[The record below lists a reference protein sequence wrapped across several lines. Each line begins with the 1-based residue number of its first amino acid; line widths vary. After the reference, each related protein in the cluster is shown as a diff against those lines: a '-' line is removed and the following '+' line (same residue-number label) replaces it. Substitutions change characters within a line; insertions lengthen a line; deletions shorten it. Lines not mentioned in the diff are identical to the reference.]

1 MDTNVAHLD
10 RAVAEVLVRAHIA
23 EQGPT
28 ASNPILT
35 TPISSKAI
43 QEQLQQSGRDV
54 GHFTVVGILEDFA
67 AQDFIALSTATG
79 QGGLDAERQV
89 TKVYPARLKR
99 QFNLWH
105 LAEE

>member
-10 RAVAEVLVRAHIA
+10 RAIAEVLVRAHMA

-28 ASNPILT
+28 GSNPTLS
-35 TPISSKAI
+35 TPISSKTVH
-43 QEQLQQSGRDV
+43 EQLRQAGKDV
-54 GHFTVVGILEDFA
+54 GHYTVVSILEDFA
-67 AQDFIALSTATG
+67 AQDYIAMTPTQAG
-79 QGGLDAERQV
+79 FDAERQV

-105 LAEE
+105 LADEA